1 MDAKT
6 LQELEDVQA
15 RAEEGSAGSKDLAV
29 VVRALLEVAGH
40 APPKKKPAR
49 GK

>member
-6 LQELEDVQA
+6 LAELEAVEVK
-15 RAEEGSAGSKDLAV
+15 AEEGSAGSKDLAV
-29 VVRALLEVAGH
+29 VVRAVLEIAGH
-40 APPKKKPAR
+40 APPKKKTPR